1 MKQYRIQIRSDGL
14 YYDGIVTAENDAEA
28 LILFNKK
35 IQNGEIEAQDEGFYV
50 KKKVFIT
57 YEELKNGTT
66 EVDIGETSVGVQVGN
81 TGVTTGTSNT

>member
-14 YYDGIVTAENDAEA
+14 YYNGIVNAENDAEA

-35 IQNGEIEAQDEGFYV
+35 IQNGELEAQDEGFYL
-50 KKKVFIT
+50 KGKIFIT

>member
-35 IQNGEIEAQDEGFYV
+35 IQNSEIEAKDEGFYV
-50 KKKVFIT
+50 KKKVFIS